1 MDAIR
6 VLIADDDPGVIDVL
20 TEVIASDP
28 SMDIVGTAGGADE
41 AIDLAKEHHPD
52 VALLDV
58 RMPGGGGPRAARGIR
73 RGSPQTDVIA
83 LSASEEPDTV
93 MTMLDSGA
101 SGYVSKA
108 DSTLEILRAIRRC
121 RQGKPALSIRVR
133 DGVAETLADRVAGTA
148 AKSTRTHA
156 LRERI
161 LRFIDGEDLDVVFQP
176 IVELTTGAVVAVE
189 SLARFTTRPRRGPEV
204 WFREARAHGLSVQ
217 LEMAAVRKAL
227 AKLPSLPPSVCLSVN
242 FSPEAIESEE
252 FPVVLGR
259 QPLDRLI
266 VEVTEQSAP
275 RDHAS
280 LEESLRAWRW
290 AGLLLAIDDAGAG
303 FSTLNRIVEL
313 RPEFIK
319 LDITLTRHI
328 ETDIAR
334 QSLVEMLQVHSAHVG
349 ASLVAEGVETDGQI
363 ARLLELGVGLG
374 QGNRLGRPGPL
385 PTWNSSGPVRWEGR
399 HAFGAREARS
409 RDLPPVGAQ
418 AARRSSP

>member
-6 VLIADDDPGVIDVL
+6 VLIADDDPEVIDVL
-20 TEVIASDP
+20 TEVIATDP
-28 SMDIVGTAGGADE
+28 SMDLVGTAGGADA

-73 RGSPQTDVIA
+73 RSSPQTGVIA
-83 LSASEEPDTV
+83 LSASEAPDTV
-93 MTMLDSGA
+93 MTMLESGA

-121 RQGKPALSIRVR
+121 QEGKPSLSGRVR
-133 DGVAETLADRVAGTA
+133 DGVAETLADRVAGGP
-148 AKSTRTHA
+148 AKTMRTDA
-156 LRERI
+156 VRDRI
-161 LRFIDGEDLDVVFQP
+161 LRFIDGDDLDVVFQP

-189 SLARFTTRPRRGPEV
+189 SLARFTTRPRRAPDI
-204 WFREARAHGLSVQ
+204 WFREARDRGLSVQ

-227 AKLPSLPPSVCLSVN
+227 AHLPALPPSVSLSLN

-252 FPVVLGR
+252 FPVVLAR

-275 RDHAS
+275 GDHAS
-280 LEESLRAWRW
+280 LEEALRPWRW
-290 AGLLLAIDDAGAG
+290 AGLLVAIDDAGAG
-303 FSTLNRIVEL
+303 FSTLNRMVEL

-319 LDITLTRHI
+319 LDITLTRDI

-334 QSLVEMLQVHSAHVG
+334 QSLVEMLQVHSAQVG
-349 ASLVAEGVETDGQI
+349 ASLVAEGIEKDGQI

-374 QGNRLGRPGPL
+374 QGHRLGRPGPL
-385 PTWNSSGPVRWEGR
+385 PTLNSTGAVRWEGR
-399 HAFGAREARS
+399 HAFAARTTRS
-409 RDLPPVGAQ
+409 GDLPPTAKQGA
-418 AARRSSP
+418 RGSSS